1 MTSLSTLC
9 APPGSTPGGR
19 KRTRRTRP
27 TDRDLQ
33 AYVDGAL
40 DEARAAEVEAALR
53 RDARLRRSVHLYRM
67 LDHIVGLLYG
77 NVLTEPLPERLKPY
91 AAPKRPRHH

>member
-1 MTSLSTLC
+1 VTC
-9 APPGSTPGGR
+9 APPGPAPGGR
-19 KRTRRTRP
+19 PRARKARP

-40 DEARAAEVEAALR
+40 DQTRAAEVEAALR
-53 RDARLRRSVHLYRM
+53 RDSSLRRTVHLYRM
-67 LDHIVGLLYG
+67 LGHIVGLLYD

-91 AAPKRPRHH
+91 APPTRPRHH

>member
-1 MTSLSTLC
+1 MTSLSAIC
-9 APPGSTPGGR
+9 APPGSPPGGR
-19 KRTRRTRP
+19 SRARRTRL

-40 DEARAAEVEAALR
+40 DETRIAEVEAALR
-53 RDARLRRSVHLYRM
+53 RDAKLRRTVHLYRM
-67 LDHIVGLLYG
+67 LGHIVGLLYD

-91 AAPKRPRHH
+91 APTHRPRHH